1 VPERLDSSVLGELLG
16 LLAHDLRNPL
26 SALHSNLGFLRS
38 VLGGA
43 DTDSQEAVDD
53 GLVSCDGLAHI
64 IDNIDLLGQALQHTE
79 VRHERSAVDIATVI
93 EDVGAA
99 VRSMGQSHGVQIV
112 TSPPLAAGNYG
123 DTNRELLFRALGN
136 LVRNSIQHSSPG
148 ASVWVSATA
157 TPEQISIVVTDCGSS
172 LGGLEGSVFT
182 ALGQLASKSVPHGR
196 YSRGLGLYSAG
207 IAAAAAG
214 ATVRVIAAQAP
225 AGAAFQGPG
234 NAFELVVPRAK

>member
-1 VPERLDSSVLGELLG
+1 MQERLDSSVLGELLG

-38 VLGGA
+38 ILGAA
-43 DTDSQEAVDD
+43 DSDSREAVDD

-64 IDNIDLLGQALQHTE
+64 IDNIDLLGQALQHAE
-79 VRHERSAVDIATVI
+79 VRHERSAVDIAAVI

-99 VRSMGQSHGVQIV
+99 VRSMGQSHGVQILTTPV
-112 TSPPLAAGNYG
+112 LQSGTYG
-123 DTNRELLFRALGN
+123 ESNRELLFRALGN
-136 LVRNSIQHSSPG
+136 LVRNSIQHSAPG
-148 ASVWVSATA
+148 ASVRVSATA
-157 TPEQISIVVTDCGSS
+157 GPGEVSIVVTDSGSS

-196 YSRGLGLYSAG
+196 YSRGLGLYCAG

-214 ATVRVIAAQAP
+214 ATVRVLGKTASE
-225 AGAAFQGPG
+225 GAAPEGAG
-234 NAFELVVPRAK
+234 NAFELAVPRAK

>member
-1 VPERLDSSVLGELLG
+1 MPERLDSSVLGELLG

-38 VLGGA
+38 ILGAA
-43 DTDSQEAVDD
+43 DTDSREAVDD
-53 GLVSCDGLAHI
+53 GLISCDGLAHI

-79 VRHERSAVDIATVI
+79 ARHERSPVDMTTVI
-93 EDVGAA
+93 EDVAAA

-112 TSPPLAAGNYG
+112 TSPALGAGTYA
-123 DTNRELLFRALGN
+123 DTNRELLFRGLGN
-136 LVRNSIQHSSPG
+136 LVRNSIQHSAPG
-148 ASVWVSATA
+148 ASVEMSATA
-157 TPEQISIVVTDCGSS
+157 TPERISIVVRDSGSS
-172 LGGLEGSVFT
+172 LGGLGGTVFT

-214 ATVRVIAAQAP
+214 ATVRVLPDMAVP
-225 AGAAFQGPG
+225 AVG